1 MSECGPIKAN
11 QLREK
16 NKEQKSETLIHIRYS
31 IGGGDGGDIATLIC
45 PDLPQLHKATR
56 HVLTLVE
63 FESDSRSN
71 FFSMV
76 AHFLAAFLQQ
86 MSNLQ
91 NWVSIV
97 FTAVA
102 ADDDDDGGD
111 GDS

>member
-1 MSECGPIKAN
+1 MWTNRSKSAK
-11 QLREK
+11 RK

-31 IGGGDGGDIATLIC
+31 IDGGDIATLIC
-45 PDLPQLHKATR
+45 PDQPQLHKATR

-97 FTAVA
+97 FTAAAA
-102 ADDDDDGGD
+102 ADDDDDGD